1 MRSLDQLE
9 PNRLNAYLTAIDDLE
24 HEGDQLHR
32 RVRAQLYDFTTEHP
46 AQHMLRWKDITDG
59 IEQALDE
66 LAHVAHTVE
75 GIVLKN
81 A

>member
-1 MRSLDQLE
+1 
-9 PNRLNAYLTAIDDLE
+9 
-24 HEGDQLHR
+24 
-32 RVRAQLYDFTTEHP
+32 
-46 AQHMLRWKDITDG
+46 MLRWKDITDG

-66 LAHVAHTVE
+66 LAHLAHTVD

>member
-1 MRSLDQLE
+1 
-9 PNRLNAYLTAIDDLE
+9 
-24 HEGDQLHR
+24 
-32 RVRAQLYDFTTEHP
+32 
-46 AQHMLRWKDITDG
+46 MLRWKDITDG

-75 GIVLKN
+75 GIVLQD

>member
-1 MRSLDQLE
+1 
-9 PNRLNAYLTAIDDLE
+9 
-24 HEGDQLHR
+24 
-32 RVRAQLYDFTTEHP
+32 V
-46 AQHMLRWKDITDG
+46 LRWKDVTDG

-75 GIVLKN
+75 GIVVKH